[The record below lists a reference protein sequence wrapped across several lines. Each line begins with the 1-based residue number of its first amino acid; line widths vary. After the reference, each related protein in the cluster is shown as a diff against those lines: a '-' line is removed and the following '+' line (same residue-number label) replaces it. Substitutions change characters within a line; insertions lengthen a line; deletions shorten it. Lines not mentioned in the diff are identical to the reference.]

1 MAGLGRNRRFQGIR
15 FFVIAAA
22 IVACTLV
29 GVASSVQ
36 LEFWECWGG
45 HRTDWIKDYINE
57 FEKAHPDITA
67 SVRTLSCSE
76 SDLIQKFVVGYAG
89 GVAPDLIMFQTFDLV
104 GFADKGMLMP
114 IDDYM
119 SRDGLE
125 PRLWYESELAS
136 GRWNGKQYGLPVRAG
151 GDANTIIYR
160 NVDLFETAG
169 LDATKTPETLD
180 ELHEAGLKL
189 VRYDANGSIVVSPM
203 ALTTTGDYNNVAWI
217 YAANGQF
224 LTDDLR
230 SPAFHQGAALDVVE
244 KLSQINLSW
253 HRSPGDARAGR
264 ANFLAGKA
272 AMYQT
277 GAWEWS
283 YIAAQEGFNFAVG
296 PRARL
301 NTKIPYA
308 GAHIGTWHY
317 VIPAGSHADEAWLL
331 LRWLATRRDTI
342 GDFLLRQGRLAP
354 IVSFNNN
361 PEYLK
366 INRDILA
373 LAQAM
378 SMASPIQML
387 PISRRL
393 MDIHAAALTEVV
405 NGRKGSV
412 VAMEEARRMVQPL
425 LDEYW
430 YSK

>member
-1 MAGLGRNRRFQGIR
+1 MTRLCRETRFELTRISA
-15 FFVIAAA
+15 VVAVL
-22 IVACTLV
+22 IVCAFA
-29 GVASSVQ
+29 GVASSIQ

-45 HRTDWIKDYINE
+45 HRTDWIKEYIRE
-57 FEKAHPDITA
+57 FEKANPGITA
-67 SVRTLSCSE
+67 SVRTMGCSE
-76 SDLIQKFVVGYAG
+76 HDLIQKFVVAYAG
-89 GVAPDLIMFQTFDLV
+89 GVAPDLFMFQTFDLV

-114 IDDYM
+114 IDDYLA
-119 SRDGLE
+119 RDGLE
-125 PRLWYESELAS
+125 PSMWYESELAS
-136 GRWNGKQYGLPVRAG
+136 GRWGGRQYGLPVRAG

-160 NVDLFETAG
+160 NVDLFEAAG
-169 LDATKTPETLD
+169 LDATRSPETLD

-189 VRYDANGSIVVSPM
+189 VRYDADGSILVSPM
-203 ALTTTGDYNNVAWI
+203 ALTSTGDYNNVAWI
-217 YAANGQF
+217 YAANGRF

-230 SPAFHQGAALDVVE
+230 APAFHQGAALEVVE
-244 KLSQINLSW
+244 KLAEINLSW

-301 NTKIPYA
+301 NTKVPYA

-317 VIPAGSHADEAWLL
+317 VIPTGSHADEAWLL
-331 LRWLATRRDTI
+331 LRWLATLRDTI

-354 IVSFNNN
+354 IVTFNSN

-366 INRDILA
+366 INRDIVA
-373 LAQAM
+373 LATAM
-378 SMASPIQML
+378 SMAAPVQML

-393 MDIHAAALTEVV
+393 MDIHAAALIEVV

-412 VAMEEARRMVQPL
+412 MAMEEARRMVQPL